1 MDNLWRYKVQ
11 IEVFKF
17 MNKVKI
23 MQEVMERVKK
33 RRNEL
38 NLSFEDLSKR
48 TGFGKSTLQR
58 YETGLISSMP
68 INKFE
73 LLAEG
78 LEIEPYKLM
87 GWDEEYLLSQDQKD
101 EVHADIINLHNGFL
115 KLNECGRK
123 KVLSYIFDIA
133 SIDRYLLSNGQNS
146 HNTID
151 TENITNY
158 ENIKSPICFDSDN
171 SSSSNDEHNNNH
183 KLTSMFT
190 TIAAHNDDVDS
201 KDETALDEIFMRAII
216 KDKNK

>member
-1 MDNLWRYKVQ
+1 MSR
-11 IEVFKF
+11 
-17 MNKVKI
+17 NKK
-23 MQEVMERVKK
+23 MQEIMERVKK

-58 YETGLISSMP
+58 YETGLINSMP
-68 INKFE
+68 INRFE

-101 EVHADIINLHNGFL
+101 EEHADIVNLHNIFL

-123 KVLSYIFDIA
+123 RVLGYIFDIA
-133 SIDRYLLSNGQNS
+133 SIDKYLLSNDQNS
-146 HNTID
+146 DNTID
-151 TENITNY
+151 TENI
-158 ENIKSPICFDSDN
+158 KKHICYDSN
-171 SSSSNDEHNNNH
+171 SNSLSNAEHDNNN

-190 TIAAHNDDVDS
+190 TVAAHNDDVDN
-201 KDETALDEIFMRAII
+201 KDETALDEMFIKAII

>member
-1 MDNLWRYKVQ
+1 MSR
-11 IEVFKF
+11 
-17 MNKVKI
+17 NKK
-23 MQEVMERVKK
+23 MQEIMERVKK

-58 YETGLISSMP
+58 YETGLINSMP
-68 INKFE
+68 INRFE

-101 EVHADIINLHNGFL
+101 EAYADIVDLHNIFL

-123 KVLSYIFDIA
+123 RVLGYIFDIA
-133 SIDRYLLSNGQNS
+133 SIDKYLLSNEQNS
-146 HNTID
+146 DNTID
-151 TENITNY
+151 TENI
-158 ENIKSPICFDSDN
+158 KKHICYDSN
-171 SSSSNDEHNNNH
+171 SNSLSNAEHDNNN

-190 TIAAHNDDVDS
+190 TVAAHNDDIDN
-201 KDETALDEIFMRAII
+201 KDETALDEMFMKAII

>member
-1 MDNLWRYKVQ
+1 
-11 IEVFKF
+11 
-17 MNKVKI
+17 MNRIKK
-23 MQEVMERVKK
+23 MQEIMERVKK

-58 YETGLISSMP
+58 YETGLINSMP
-68 INKFE
+68 INRFE

-101 EVHADIINLHNGFL
+101 EAYADADIVDLHNIFL

-123 KVLSYIFDIA
+123 RVLGYIFDIA
-133 SIDRYLLSNGQNS
+133 SIDKYLLSNDQNS
-146 HNTID
+146 DNTID
-151 TENITNY
+151 TENI
-158 ENIKSPICFDSDN
+158 KKHICYN
-171 SSSSNDEHNNNH
+171 SNSNSLSNAEHDNNN

-190 TIAAHNDDVDS
+190 TVAAHNDDVDN
-201 KDETALDEIFMRAII
+201 KDETALDEMFMKAII

>member
-1 MDNLWRYKVQ
+1 MSR
-11 IEVFKF
+11 
-17 MNKVKI
+17 NKK
-23 MQEVMERVKK
+23 MQEIMERVKK

-58 YETGLISSMP
+58 YETGLINSMP
-68 INKFE
+68 INRFE

-101 EVHADIINLHNGFL
+101 EAYADIVDLHNIFL

-123 KVLSYIFDIA
+123 RVLGYIFDIA
-133 SIDRYLLSNGQNS
+133 SIDKYLLSNEQNS
-146 HNTID
+146 DNTID
-151 TENITNY
+151 TENI
-158 ENIKSPICFDSDN
+158 KKHICYDSN
-171 SSSSNDEHNNNH
+171 SNSLSNTEHDNNN

-190 TIAAHNDDVDS
+190 TVAAHNDDIDN
-201 KDETALDEIFMRAII
+201 KDETALDEMFMKAII